1 MKAQDAPTLKGE
13 EIAERK
19 DELSEQIGE
28 DADGI
33 STVQLN
39 IQQMRR
45 RGVLVDVDIHGLGLL
60 RTRASWAELGIPEG
74 DVRRKRLRRGSKDL
88 FPEHARKFR
97 SLDARFRQSLE
108 RHSFVLEGFKP
119 FSWVPFTA
127 YEDWKQQWAQRQ
139 DQWEVVKADLLDQ
152 YEEIVDAESAI
163 AAEIA
168 REAWDALTARHR
180 AKARANGANSGD
192 PVAVIIGQ
200 NAFED
205 VDQFV
210 DYVVRRAVSR
220 IPSKNALNA
229 GLYVDYRTAMVLSG
243 ADVESESL
251 RQEHLQTAREQELAK
266 QHAARAE
273 ARTREDEEWAKQQQ
287 FQLEVEEQERL
298 TQIRLEAE
306 EKRLQTMHEA
316 EMEHARQQLAEM
328 VSPFQDV
335 LDQLRSQIHLDVAEI
350 AASIQKHG
358 HLRGKVAE
366 RARHLVETFHLLN
379 AHGDEELE
387 QALGELRG
395 HLVKQPAA
403 GKGKG
408 KKSIYDTQAVLQ
420 QLKTIKDI
428 THQASVEVARRAATP
443 TRARAL
449 EF

>member
-1 MKAQDAPTLKGE
+1 MMKAQDAPTLEGE

-28 DADGI
+28 DVDGI

-127 YEDWKQQWAQRQ
+127 YDDWRAKWEQLQQQWTA
-139 DQWEVVKADLLDQ
+139 VKADLLDH
-152 YEEIVDAESAI
+152 YDEIVDAESAI

-180 AKARANGANSGD
+180 AKARANGANLDD
-192 PVAVIIGQ
+192 PVAVIVGQ

-205 VDQFV
+205 IDQFV

-243 ADVESESL
+243 ADVESEVL

-266 QHAARAE
+266 QQAARAE

-316 EMEHARQQLAEM
+316 EIKHARQQLEAM

-366 RARHLVETFHLLN
+366 RARNLIDAFQLLN
-379 AHGDEELE
+379 AHGDEELG

-395 HLVKQPAA
+395 QLVKQPAA
-403 GKGKG
+403 SKG
-408 KKSIYDTQAVLQ
+408 KSIYDTQAVLQ
-420 QLKTIKDI
+420 QLETIKDI